1 MKKTTF
7 ILLIALFTSHVL
19 AQKPKKAT
27 DLYWFYMKL
36 DIVKYEL
43 THSSIYEFTKVY
55 PKIHSGNSRKFS
67 KMQKKK
73 MKKGYVAIGP
83 FKEET
88 TATHSILC
96 YDKKDG
102 YKTLKKENIDKE
114 YYLYTTKIVKGKINK
129 SLEFRRIP
137 TSINERDMKF
147 FIEILEE
154 TKLFLILTIGP
165 FVDKKTAEKSMLIN
179 EKLQK

>member
-1 MKKTTF
+1 MKKITL
-7 ILLIALFTSHVL
+7 ILIIASFASLVQ
-19 AQKPKKAT
+19 AQKSKET
-27 DLYWFYMKL
+27 DDFYWFYMKL

-55 PKIHSGNSRKFS
+55 PKIHSGSSKNFL

-73 MKKGYVAIGP
+73 MKKGFVAIGP
-83 FKEET
+83 FKEKI
-88 TATHSILC
+88 TAKNSILC

-102 YKTLKKENIDKE
+102 YKTLKKENTDNE
-114 YYLYTTKIVKGKINK
+114 YYLYTTKIVKGKKNK

-165 FVDKKTAEKSMLIN
+165 FVDEETAEKSMLIN
-179 EKLQK
+179 KKLQK

>member
-1 MKKTTF
+1 MKKITL
-7 ILLIALFTSHVL
+7 ILIFALFVSHVQ
-19 AQKPKKAT
+19 AQKSKKI
-27 DLYWFYMKL
+27 DVLYWFYMKL

-43 THSSIYEFTKVY
+43 TNSSIYEFTKVY
-55 PKIHSGNSRKFS
+55 PKIHTGSSKDFS

-83 FKEET
+83 FKDKI
-88 TATHSILC
+88 TAKNSILC

-114 YYLYTTKIVKGKINK
+114 YYLYTTKIVKGKKKK

-137 TSINERDMKF
+137 TSINERDIKL
-147 FIEILEE
+147 FIEVLEE

-165 FVDKKTAEKSMLIN
+165 FVDKETANKSMLIN
-179 EKLQK
+179 KKLQK